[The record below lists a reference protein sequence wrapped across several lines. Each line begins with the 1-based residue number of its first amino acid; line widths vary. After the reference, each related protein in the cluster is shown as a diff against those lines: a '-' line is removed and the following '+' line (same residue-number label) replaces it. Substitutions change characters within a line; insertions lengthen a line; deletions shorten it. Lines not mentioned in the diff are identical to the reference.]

1 MSKIIKITA
10 FFLFFVM
17 CFYVKNVW
25 AVTCLGNQQQCCKN
39 GSLSC
44 CPHAG
49 YDEKGRE
56 LFYDISGCES
66 FEEFERVE
74 DFDITLKPVETC
86 TKGAT
91 QEKYTASGCTYT
103 TQTRECCGITGWSG
117 WDEDCPTQ
125 TCTSCSSATK
135 PSTSQSCK
143 YGNSTTNNGTQTRT
157 VTCNKTTCTWTT
169 GSWGACQCSKTCP
182 SGQILDSGTCQCCW
196 ASCFLF
202 SMAGACNCVAGSYAL
217 DTQCCTMSNGT
228 EYQLPASYS
237 SCSDFANKIGLTLK
251 PGVALHMCG
260 RI

>member
-39 GSLSC
+39 GELSC

-74 DFDITLKPVETC
+74 DFDITLKPVEFC

-91 QEKYTASGCTYT
+91 QEKYTATGCTYET
-103 TQTRECCGITGWSG
+103 ETRTCCGTNWSG

-125 TCTSCSSATK
+125 TCTSCPFSSR
-135 PSTSQSCK
+135 PVSTQEC
-143 YGNSTTNNGTQTRT
+143 TTSKGGEGIQERT
-157 VTCNKTTCTWTT
+157 VTCNKTTCTWSV
-169 GSWGACQCSKTCP
+169 GSWGACKCNATCS
-182 SGQILDSGTCQCCW
+182 SGQFLESTICSCCN
-196 ASCFLF
+196 ADCYRIDGQGF
-202 SMAGACNCVAGSYAL
+202 CNCVDSFPIK
-217 DTQCCTMSNGT
+217 DVCCTFEEG
-228 EYQLPASYS
+228 EYRLPGSQS
-237 SCSDFANKIGLTLK
+237 SCQSFAEAAGMRLSTISSHRCAMTIK
-251 PGVALHMCG
+251 
-260 RI
+260 